1 MNVSRAVAAIALLVV
16 VIALIA
22 FSAYNTG
29 QFVDVNLFWFRV
41 YYGVPM
47 IVVLFAAFAIG
58 VGLTLLYC
66 LYYFID
72 MGLSLRRLKKRNRDL
87 EAELVTIRNLPI
99 DEALGDLKPPQEV
112 DVGVRGKEVLP

>member
-29 QFVDVNLFWFRV
+29 QPVDVKLFWFRV
-41 YYGVPM
+41 YYGVPL

-72 MGLSLRRLKKRNRDL
+72 LGLNVRRLKKRNRDL

-99 DEALGDLKPPQEV
+99 DEALRDIKPEEEF
-112 DVGVRGKEVLP
+112 DGKEVLP

>member
-29 QFVDVNLFWFRV
+29 NPVDVKLFWFRV
-41 YYGVPM
+41 YYGVPL

-58 VGLTLLYC
+58 VALTLLYC

-72 MGLSLRRLKKRNRDL
+72 LGLTVRRLKKRNREL

-99 DEALGDLKPPQEV
+99 DEALGSIKPEEAF
-112 DVGVRGKEVLP
+112 DGKEVLP

>member
-16 VIALIA
+16 VTALVA

-29 QFVDVNLFWFRV
+29 QPVDVKLFWFRI
-41 YYGVPM
+41 YYGVPL

-58 VGLTLLYC
+58 VALTLLYC

-72 MGLSLRRLKKRNRDL
+72 LGLNLRRLKKRNRDL
-87 EAELVTIRNLPI
+87 EAELVAIRNLPI
-99 DEALGDLKPPQEV
+99 EEALGQIKPQEEF
-112 DVGVRGKEVLP
+112 DGKEVLP